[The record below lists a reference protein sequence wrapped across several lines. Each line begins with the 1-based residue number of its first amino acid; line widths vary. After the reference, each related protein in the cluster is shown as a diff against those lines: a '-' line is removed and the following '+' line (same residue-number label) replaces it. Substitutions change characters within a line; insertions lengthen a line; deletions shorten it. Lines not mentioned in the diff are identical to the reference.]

1 MWPRRRLEGCDD
13 EWHVLEECVVGKR
26 TTRLVPI
33 PNWLWYFF
41 LICGFRDGIR
51 NEFINHG
58 MRSFTSI
65 IRDHFTIMALLIDRF
80 LCNLCLLDDKF
91 SIVASFLDSICILTC
106 AFFVPLEGYSENV
119 CGEIVRNV
127 HSYKFIHISIFLFFF
142 WCIFSV
148 QGFSHAVFP
157 ALQQICVTTV
167 QSIITLLL
175 GIFPIHLMP

>member
-1 MWPRRRLEGCDD
+1 
-13 EWHVLEECVVGKR
+13 
-26 TTRLVPI
+26 
-33 PNWLWYFF
+33 
-41 LICGFRDGIR
+41 
-51 NEFINHG
+51 

-142 WCIFSV
+142 LMQFFRSTRFFSCSFSSV
-148 QGFSHAVFP
+148 TANMYHHGPINNNVAPRYFPNPSHAVTY
-157 ALQQICVTTV
+157 AKK
-167 QSIITLLL
+167 
-175 GIFPIHLMP
+175 IFF